1 MRMSDL
7 SSDVC
12 SADLIG
18 HRPAL
23 EIALPQRLL
32 PVRIVDEDDDRLS
45 LYVDIRIIVP
55 APFRCIY
62 AIARKDDVGLRHLY
76 LRPGVTDARHH
87 TIGRASCRARW
98 CQYG

>member
-1 MRMSDL
+1 MGRGLGIVGDEHGGGAL
-7 SSDVC
+7 PGRLLELVGP
-12 SADLIG
+12 AAVIG

-62 AIARKDDVGLRHLY
+62 AIALQDDVGLRHTY
-76 LRPGVTDARHH
+76 LRQDRKSIV
-87 TIGRASCRARW
+87 
-98 CQYG
+98 